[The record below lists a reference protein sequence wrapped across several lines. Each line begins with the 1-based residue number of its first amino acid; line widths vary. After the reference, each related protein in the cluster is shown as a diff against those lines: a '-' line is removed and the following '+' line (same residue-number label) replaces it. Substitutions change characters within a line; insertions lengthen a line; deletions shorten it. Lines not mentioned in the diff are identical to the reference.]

1 MLEWIQDYLP
11 FILQIIVLINNNRR
25 QNYSLNKQEI
35 NTVRE
40 SLNIWNAQPQYVP
53 VHSIASLKHL
63 IRGVFPLLPLC
74 PVVSTRLWCFFSTVF
89 LWPTQTQKRF
99 ILSLLQN
106 IWVSSLAAKHWIC
119 WACYLGCLR
128 NVASQVF
135 LILCVTCLKLFSS
148 GLLFATYCNIVSVCM
163 VIQGIHHQ
171 WTHVLNLFLK

>member
-1 MLEWIQDYLP
+1 MNRNLTQLNNILVSSLYLCIFQMLEWIQDYLP

-74 PVVSTRLWCFFSTVF
+74 PVVSTRLWCFFFTVF
-89 LWPTQTQKRF
+89 FCDLH
-99 ILSLLQN
+99 
-106 IWVSSLAAKHWIC
+106 KHKK
-119 WACYLGCLR
+119 G
-128 NVASQVF
+128 
-135 LILCVTCLKLFSS
+135 LFSAS
-148 GLLFATYCNIVSVCM
+148 CRTSESVHLQQNTESVGL
-163 VIQGIHHQ
+163 VI
-171 WTHVLNLFLK
+171 WAVLEM

>member
-1 MLEWIQDYLP
+1 MNRNLTQLNNILVSSLYLCIFQMLEWIQDYLP

-89 LWPTQTQKRF
+89 FVTYTNTKKVYSQPPAEH
-99 ILSLLQN
+99 LSQFTCSKTLNLLG
-106 IWVSSLAAKHWIC
+106 L
-119 WACYLGCLR
+119 L
-128 NVASQVF
+128 
-135 LILCVTCLKLFSS
+135 S
-148 GLLFATYCNIVSVCM
+148 GLS
-163 VIQGIHHQ
+163 
-171 WTHVLNLFLK
+171 

>member
-1 MLEWIQDYLP
+1 M
-11 FILQIIVLINNNRR
+11 
-25 QNYSLNKQEI
+25 
-35 NTVRE
+35 
-40 SLNIWNAQPQYVP
+40 
-53 VHSIASLKHL
+53 HSIASLKHL

-74 PVVSTRLWCFFSTVF
+74 PAVNTRLWCFFFSCF
-89 LWPTQTQKRF
+89 FCDLHKHKKRF

-148 GLLFATYCNIVSVCM
+148 GLLFATYRNIVSVCM
-163 VIQGIHHQ
+163 VIQGIRHQ
-171 WTHVLNLFLK
+171 WTHVLDLFLKQPFCELDSWSFKDWIYCWEMKLSVSILSVLSLYIISYIKMLLML